1 MIRVDRVGLTTV
13 QDEGRRGF
21 AHLGVPRSGAADR
34 GSYRLANRLAG
45 NASSAAVLETSGGL
59 VATAL
64 RDVTVVLTGPD
75 CEATVDAR
83 PLSRCRAT
91 TMRAGE
97 SLRVE
102 RIRGGTR
109 AYISVAGGIVGVE
122 GHDVDHQ
129 LLNSL
134 SHDTLSGFTPVSL
147 HGGVVLRLGAPLK
160 QPSSLDLAIDHDRS
174 RPLALSEGPHQ
185 EMFTVEFIRWV
196 VSTTW
201 SVSATSNRVGI
212 RLVAVRAT
220 NGAATTSS
228 SDLASSSGAVR
239 GELESIPLVRGAV
252 QVTPSNELV
261 VMLAD
266 HPTTGGYPV
275 IGVVT
280 ARDVDRLSQFVADAA
295 VTFAWSD

>member
-13 QDEGRRGF
+13 QDEGRRGY

-34 GSYRLANRLAG
+34 ESYRLANRLAG
-45 NASSAAVLETSGGL
+45 NDSRAAVLETSGGFA
-59 VATAL
+59 ATAL
-64 RDVTVVLTGPD
+64 RDVTVVLTGAD
-75 CEATVDAR
+75 CESTVNAR

-91 TMRAGE
+91 TMRAGD

-109 AYISVAGGIVGVE
+109 AYVSIAGGIVGVE
-122 GHDVDHQ
+122 GHTGDHR
-129 LLNSL
+129 LLGSL
-134 SHDTLSGFTPVSL
+134 SHDTLSDFAPVSL
-147 HGGVVLRLGAPLK
+147 RDGVVLRLGAPLEP
-160 QPSSLDLAIDHDRS
+160 PSSLDLAIDHDRS
-174 RPLALSEGPHQ
+174 RPLAMSEGPHR

-212 RLVAVRAT
+212 RLVDVRAT
-220 NGAATTSS
+220 KDAATTSS
-228 SDLASSSGAVR
+228 SGPASAR
-239 GELESIPLVRGAV
+239 PAMLGELESFPLVRGAV

-275 IGVVT
+275 IGVVA
-280 ARDVDRLSQFVADAA
+280 ARDVDRLSQFVADTA

>member
-45 NASSAAVLETSGGL
+45 NDSSAAVLETSGGF

-64 RDVTVVLTGPD
+64 RDVTVVLTGAD

-102 RIRGGTR
+102 RIRSGTR

-134 SHDTLSGFTPVSL
+134 SHDTLSGFTPVLL
-147 HGGVVLRLGAPLK
+147 HNGVVLRLGAPLNP
-160 QPSSLDLAIDHDRS
+160 PSSLDLAIDHDRS
-174 RPLALSEGPHQ
+174 QPLAMSEGPHR

-220 NGAATTSS
+220 NDAATTSS
-228 SDLASSSGAVR
+228 SDLASSRGVVL
-239 GELESIPLVRGAV
+239 GELDSIPLVRGAV

-275 IGVVT
+275 IGVVP